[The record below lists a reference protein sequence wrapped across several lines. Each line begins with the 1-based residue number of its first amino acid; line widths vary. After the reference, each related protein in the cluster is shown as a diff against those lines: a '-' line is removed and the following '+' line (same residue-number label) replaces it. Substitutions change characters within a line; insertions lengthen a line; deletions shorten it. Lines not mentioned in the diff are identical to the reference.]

1 MRLSLGPGPLPRL
14 VAPGVP
20 DWIGTDG
27 ERVGWL
33 VRDRLFLHD
42 GDSVRVVE
50 LPDEADGAV
59 ATPTRWTI
67 ALGSGFVRICPREAR
82 VEELLVDDEAVP
94 VATRPGRD
102 VGLFVEVPEHR
113 LLRLTDGLPL
123 PLPTGALHARHVQ
136 PWATGAGALWVD
148 DELLYRSGGRVSA
161 IGRAPGA
168 EALTAG
174 PDGAALVRLAGRA
187 LVAAPGRLAVPVDL
201 PVECESARFTPDG
214 REVLVAVE
222 DGAVR
227 LDCTT
232 GDVLQ
237 RWSGALSPVGFG
249 PGPLL
254 WDLDSGVV
262 RGESVVLA
270 GFRGA
275 SPALAGT
282 LLAGPGGDAWRLDSG
297 APLGLDLQGVCATD
311 GTRVVSA
318 DDEEVRLFDGRVTRF
333 RHALCD
339 GDDLLDGAV
348 LEGDTVTLRT
358 LDGELAQFHLDGTPI
373 SRVRRPRRTL
383 VARPGPEGWTLPAED
398 GESVLLVGER
408 RYPLPVDGGADTGRR
423 WAWSRDGALYEL
435 E

>member
-136 PWATGAGALWVD
+136 P
-148 DELLYRSGGRVSA
+148 
-161 IGRAPGA
+161 
-168 EALTAG
+168 
-174 PDGAALVRLAGRA
+174 
-187 LVAAPGRLAVPVDL
+187 
-201 PVECESARFTPDG
+201 
-214 REVLVAVE
+214 
-222 DGAVR
+222 
-227 LDCTT
+227 
-232 GDVLQ
+232 
-237 RWSGALSPVGFG
+237 
-249 PGPLL
+249 
-254 WDLDSGVV
+254 
-262 RGESVVLA
+262 
-270 GFRGA
+270 
-275 SPALAGT
+275 
-282 LLAGPGGDAWRLDSG
+282 
-297 APLGLDLQGVCATD
+297 
-311 GTRVVSA
+311 
-318 DDEEVRLFDGRVTRF
+318 
-333 RHALCD
+333 
-339 GDDLLDGAV
+339 
-348 LEGDTVTLRT
+348 
-358 LDGELAQFHLDGTPI
+358 
-373 SRVRRPRRTL
+373 
-383 VARPGPEGWTLPAED
+383 
-398 GESVLLVGER
+398 
-408 RYPLPVDGGADTGRR
+408 
-423 WAWSRDGALYEL
+423 
-435 E
+435 